1 MTSRLSN
8 NGLSLLTTAPSFRAL
23 FLATLGSGLGT
34 GIAVIALTVDVYDRT
49 GSGTW
54 VAALL
59 IADFLPMLAIGLLLG
74 PVVDRFSRR
83 RVMVASDLT
92 RLAVYCALPFA
103 GSPAVVVALAGVAG
117 LATGF
122 FRPAVYAGMPNL
134 VAERDLPQANGLFQT
149 IENLTFLVG
158 PLLGGLLL
166 ALSGADLAYWLNAV
180 TFAVSAALIVKI
192 PDRLLQSAPAGTQ
205 GHWRDLA
212 EGFDVVRRSRAL
224 MTVLVTWT
232 VVMLA
237 NGGVNVA
244 EVALAKAVF
253 GAGNLGLGL
262 LMASAGLGLV
272 LGSITAGGWLGRRTV
287 AEVYG
292 GAIALMALGIT
303 ATALSPNVW
312 VGALFV
318 VVSGYGNGVAGVCN
332 PLLVQRGAPDRLR
345 GRAFTVVM
353 SVNFAMLGVGMAVA
367 GPLTDGFGAR
377 WVWGGAGAVFLVAAG
392 IAYALARTL
401 ESDTEPDA
409 SGEVEPERLLISSA
423 AAPAVTAA
431 GATPGGQ
438 TPLHEPDRSG
448 TRV

>member
-1 MTSRLSN
+1 MTSRRSNRGLHLLS
-8 NGLSLLTTAPSFRAL
+8 SAPSFRWL

-74 PVVDRFSRR
+74 PLVDRFSRR
-83 RVMVASDLT
+83 RLMVASDLA
-92 RLAVYCALPFA
+92 RLGVFCALPFA
-103 GSPAVVVALAGVAG
+103 GTPAVVVALAGVAG

-134 VAERDLPQANGLFQT
+134 VAERDLPHANGLFQT
-149 IENLTFLVG
+149 IENLTFLAG

-166 ALSGADLAYWLNAV
+166 AISGADLAYWVNAA
-180 TFAVSAALIVKI
+180 TFALSAALIARI
-192 PDRLLQSAPAGTQ
+192 PDRLLQSAPAGTR
-205 GHWRDLA
+205 GHWHDLV
-212 EGFDVVRRSRAL
+212 EGFAVVRRSRAL
-224 MTVLVTWT
+224 MTVLVAWT

-244 EVALAKAVF
+244 EVALAKVVF

-292 GAIALMALGIT
+292 GAIALMAIGIT
-303 ATALSPNVW
+303 ATALSPNIW
-312 VGALFV
+312 VGALCV

-401 ESDTEPDA
+401 EPEPLDPV
-409 SGEVEPERLLISSA
+409 GPEAERVLVSSA
-423 AAPAVTAA
+423 AAPLATVAE
-431 GATPGGQ
+431 ATPRGQ
-438 TPLHEPDRSG
+438 TPLQEPHRSG